1 MYMKYS
7 NNGQNSTSSQTENQS
22 GVLAVIGS
30 AISTL
35 GDGISTIAAILAL
48 EEQQQVNSNNNNNK
62 DLQKQ
67 IDYLTTEVKK
77 LKTQLGS
84 RK

>member
-1 MYMKYS
+1 MNNKNN
-7 NNGQNSTSSQTENQS
+7 NNGQNSPSLQTGNQS
-22 GVLAVIGS
+22 AVLAVIGS

-35 GDGISTIAAILAL
+35 GDGISTISAILAL
-48 EEQQQVNSNNNNNK
+48 EEQQQANSNNNDNK

-67 IDYLTTEVKK
+67 IDYLTAEVKK
-77 LKTQLGS
+77 LKKQLGS